1 MSKIK
6 EIKYIYQ
13 NTHIR
18 SNEKCLIGTRLSI
31 IDVISIAINE
41 EREDYNLTQDQIDA
55 CFRELLEERKL
66 FTNTFLDSQEEV
78 YK

>member
-1 MSKIK
+1 MSEIK

-13 NTHIR
+13 NPHIR

-55 CFRELLEERKL
+55 CFRELLEERKC
-66 FTNTFLDSQEEV
+66 
-78 YK
+78 